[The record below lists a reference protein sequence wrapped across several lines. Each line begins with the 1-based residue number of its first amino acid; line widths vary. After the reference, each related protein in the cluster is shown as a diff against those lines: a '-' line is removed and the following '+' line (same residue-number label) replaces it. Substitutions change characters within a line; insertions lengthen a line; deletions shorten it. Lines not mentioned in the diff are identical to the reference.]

1 MLRSSLVWKLTIW
14 FLLLSLLPIGVIVLF
29 IRQDVSEEFMNLAK
43 EDTGSQVSLLANEIA
58 SSIDDRELESI
69 LADATNETQVA
80 FLLGEDGAYVFHGD
94 ASKMGSLISDDFSAE
109 VVRSV
114 RSGTKGVIVEEDS
127 GRLIGFSGVPTA
139 FTKAVLAVDNSV
151 VSTPMSKIERA
162 AFVQLALSLALIS
175 IAGGVAIWVMF
186 GPIQQL
192 TRAAQEIGAGNLDVT
207 VDPSKM
213 EGELEILTTAFN
225 QMTQQVSGRTR
236 ELKTLEELGRA
247 IINGPPDAST
257 LSEIVTEHVPIMF
270 PDSRI
275 DVRIFPDQTLYSGQ
289 GVGPPVDSSVWGWL
303 ATASEARC
311 FMPGDQFPW
320 DGAPGNDAVV
330 AVPILDLE
338 AQEPIGGIHLSLGS
352 DPDAAPNLLPAVL
365 SLAAQ
370 IASALH
376 MARVY
381 GQELAHETIAQ
392 ELALAGQIQESFLS
406 ADLPDVPGWQL
417 AAMLRPA
424 RETSGDFYDVIPL
437 PGGRLGILIA
447 DVADKGM
454 GAALYMALSRTLI
467 RTYAVEHETQPELAL
482 SAANHRILADTGS
495 NLFVTVFY
503 GVFDPAS
510 GALTYSNAGHNP
522 PYLLSAGDGNAISE
536 LERTGVPLGIIDGMT
551 WQQKSTQINPGD
563 ILLFYT
569 DGITEAQDA
578 QEAFFDEDRVQ
589 DFIRANLGRSADDIQ
604 TDLIA
609 QVDTFVGAA
618 PQFDDITLLV
628 VVRRAVDGD

>member
-1 MLRSSLVWKLTIW
+1 
-14 FLLLSLLPIGVIVLF
+14 
-29 IRQDVSEEFMNLAK
+29 
-43 EDTGSQVSLLANEIA
+43 
-58 SSIDDRELESI
+58 
-69 LADATNETQVA
+69 
-80 FLLGEDGAYVFHGD
+80 
-94 ASKMGSLISDDFSAE
+94 
-109 VVRSV
+109 
-114 RSGTKGVIVEEDS
+114 
-127 GRLIGFSGVPTA
+127 
-139 FTKAVLAVDNSV
+139 
-151 VSTPMSKIERA
+151 
-162 AFVQLALSLALIS
+162 
-175 IAGGVAIWVMF
+175 
-186 GPIQQL
+186 
-192 TRAAQEIGAGNLDVT
+192 
-207 VDPSKM
+207 
-213 EGELEILTTAFN
+213 
-225 QMTQQVSGRTR
+225 
-236 ELKTLEELGRA
+236 
-247 IINGPPDAST
+247 
-257 LSEIVTEHVPIMF
+257 
-270 PDSRI
+270 
-275 DVRIFPDQTLYSGQ
+275 
-289 GVGPPVDSSVWGWL
+289 
-303 ATASEARC
+303 
-311 FMPGDQFPW
+311 
-320 DGAPGNDAVV
+320 
-330 AVPILDLE
+330 
-338 AQEPIGGIHLSLGS
+338 
-352 DPDAAPNLLPAVL
+352 
-365 SLAAQ
+365 
-370 IASALH
+370 
-376 MARVY
+376 
-381 GQELAHETIAQ
+381 
-392 ELALAGQIQESFLS
+392 
-406 ADLPDVPGWQL
+406 
-417 AAMLRPA
+417 
-424 RETSGDFYDVIPL
+424 L

-563 ILLFYT
+563 ILLLYT